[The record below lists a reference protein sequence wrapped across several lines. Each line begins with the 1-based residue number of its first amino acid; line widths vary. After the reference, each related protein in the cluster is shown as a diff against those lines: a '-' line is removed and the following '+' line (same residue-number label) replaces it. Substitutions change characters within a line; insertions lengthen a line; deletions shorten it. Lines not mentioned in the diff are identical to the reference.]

1 MKQIIKFCVISLLLI
16 IHEGTIFGQT
26 FKKVTN
32 SSELQTGDIIAIVN
46 EKNNQALSTTQNEKN
61 RKATPITIK
70 DGCFTS
76 TTSVQEITLESY
88 NKNWYLKVGTD
99 DYLYAN
105 GVKDGKGEKGAILK
119 TGKNKNT
126 YSRVSITFS
135 GGNASIQFLGGNSY
149 NQIGYNNR
157 YELFSAYQTSSGQS
171 TVQIYK
177 KQTGE
182 LMASSLSFGSTID
195 NHTFFKN
202 AGDKFTLLATL
213 TPTIKGA
220 TIQYTSSNLSVASVN
235 EKTGEVTALREGDS
249 EIKASFAGNNT
260 YHPSSASY
268 TIHVNK
274 EGFFDFT
281 QTTNDYGSECTPSN
295 IYYITNKTIWTA
307 GKVTL
312 TTDKAKGDGFR
323 WWKNTDGIYDFRA
336 YSYSVFTI
344 SVAEGYYI
352 TSIVLEGTI
361 PSSSLQAN
369 DENIENGKWSGMS
382 QSVEFSPSNT
392 LYIKSITVNYT
403 QQQESLT
410 TAASGFATYA
420 ADYPVDYSKLGL
432 TVYEVAVNQEQ
443 TGVVYRPFVGAV
455 PAGMAVLV
463 QGVPNKEYSLTPA
476 TVADHSYKTDL
487 RASDGTV
494 KAADS
499 ENYAFATLRGV
510 SGFKLVTD
518 GVVIPAKK
526 GYLKLTSAGSAK
538 NFFAFDDVDT
548 GIGHIDANN
557 MGTTSVVYNLAGQRV
572 DKYYKGIVI
581 ENGKKIIRK

>member
-16 IHEGTIFGQT
+16 IYEGTIFGQT

-32 SSELQTGDIIAIVN
+32 ISELQDGDVIAIVN
-46 EKNNQALSTTQNEKN
+46 EANKQALSTTQNTDN
-61 RKATPITIK
+61 RGATSITIK

-76 TTSVQEITLESY
+76 KTSVQEITLVSFY
-88 NKNWYLKVGTD
+88 KNWYLKVGTD
-99 DYLYAN
+99 DYLYA
-105 GVKDGKGEKGAILK
+105 DGKSSATLN
-119 TGKNKNT
+119 TGKNKRDK
-126 YSRVSITFS
+126 YSRASISFS
-135 GGNASIQFLGGNSY
+135 GGNALINFLGENSY
-149 NQIGYNNR
+149 KQIAYNNQ
-157 YELFSAYQTSSGQS
+157 YELFSAYKTSSGQLP
-171 TVQIYK
+171 VQIYK

-202 AGDKFTLLATL
+202 AGDKFTLPATL

-249 EIKASFAGNNT
+249 EITASFAGNNT
-260 YHPSSASY
+260 YLPSSASY

-281 QTTNDYGSECTPSN
+281 QTANDYGSGCTPSN

-312 TTDKAKGDGFR
+312 TTDKAEGEGFR

-352 TSIVLEGTI
+352 TSITMKGAI
-361 PSSSLQAN
+361 PLSSLKAN

-382 QSVEFSPSNT
+382 QSVEFSPSNI

-410 TAASGFATYA
+410 TAASGFATYVA
-420 ADYPVDYSKLGL
+420 NYPVDYSKLGL
-432 TVYEVAVNQEQ
+432 TVYEVVVNQEQ

-499 ENYAFATLRGV
+499 EIYAFATLRGV

>member
-1 MKQIIKFCVISLLLI
+1 MKQIIKFCVTSLLLI
-16 IHEGTIFGQT
+16 IYEGTIFGQT

-32 SSELQTGDIIAIVN
+32 ISELQDGDVIAIVN
-46 EKNNQALSTTQNEKN
+46 EANKQALSTTQNTDN
-61 RKATPITIK
+61 RGATSITIK

-76 TTSVQEITLESY
+76 KTSVQEITLVSFY
-88 NKNWYLKVGTD
+88 KNWYLKVGTD
-99 DYLYAN
+99 DYLYA
-105 GVKDGKGEKGAILK
+105 DGKSSATLN
-119 TGKNKNT
+119 TGKNKRDK
-126 YSRVSITFS
+126 YSRASISFS
-135 GGNASIQFLGGNSY
+135 GGNALINFLGENSY
-149 NQIGYNNR
+149 KQIAYNNQ
-157 YELFSAYQTSSGQS
+157 YELFSAYKTSSGQLP
-171 TVQIYK
+171 VQIYK

-220 TIQYTSSNLSVASVN
+220 TIQYTSSSLSVASVN

-249 EIKASFAGNNT
+249 EITASFAGNNT
-260 YHPSSASY
+260 YLPSSASY
-268 TIHVNK
+268 TIRVNK

-281 QTTNDYGSECTPSN
+281 QTANDYGSGCTPSN

-312 TTDKAKGDGFR
+312 TTDKAEGEGFR
-323 WWKNTDGIYDFRA
+323 WLKNTDGIYDFRA

-352 TSIVLEGTI
+352 TSITMKGAI

-369 DENIENGKWSGMS
+369 NGYIENGKWSGMS
-382 QSVEFSPSNT
+382 QSVEFKPNNT

-455 PAGMAVLV
+455 PGGMAVLV

-499 ENYAFATLRGV
+499 EIYAFATLRGV

-538 NFFAFDDVDT
+538 NFFAFDNVDT

>member
-16 IHEGTIFGQT
+16 IYEGTIFGQT
-26 FKKVTN
+26 LKKVTN
-32 SSELQTGDIIAIVN
+32 ISELQDGDVIAIVN
-46 EKNNQALSTTQNEKN
+46 EANNQALSTKENQKKTN
-61 RKATPITIK
+61 REATPITIK

-76 TTSVQEITLESY
+76 TTFVQEITLESCKDS
-88 NKNWYLKVGTD
+88 NKWYLKVGTD
-99 DYLYAN
+99 DYLYA
-105 GVKDGKGEKGAILK
+105 DGTKSATLA
-119 TGKNKNT
+119 TDKNKDKFSKT
-126 YSRVSITFS
+126 TITFSEGNAFIKFS
-135 GGNASIQFLGGNSY
+135 GGNSFI
-149 NQIGYNNR
+149 QIGY
-157 YELFSAYQTSSGQS
+157 YKQGKLFSAYKTNSQS

-177 KQTGE
+177 KQSGG

-235 EKTGEVTALREGDS
+235 EKTGEVTVLREGES
-249 EIKASFAGNNT
+249 EITASFAGNNT

-281 QTTNDYGSECTPSN
+281 QTANDYGSECTPSN

-312 TTDKAKGDGFR
+312 TTDKSEGAGFR

-352 TSIVLEGTI
+352 TSITMKGAI
-361 PSSSLQAN
+361 PSSSLRAN

-382 QSVEFSPSNT
+382 QSVEFKPSNT
-392 LYIKSITVNYT
+392 LEIKSITVNYT

-432 TVYEVAVNQEQ
+432 TVYEVAMNQEQ
-443 TGVVYRPFVGAV
+443 TGVIYKPFTGAV

-499 ENYAFATLRGV
+499 EIYAFATLRGI

>member
-32 SSELQTGDIIAIVN
+32 RSELQTGDIIAIVN

-61 RKATPITIK
+61 REATPITIK

-76 TTSVQEITLESY
+76 TTSVQEITLESCKDS
-88 NKNWYLKVGTD
+88 NKWYLKVGTD
-99 DYLYAN
+99 NYFYA
-105 GVKDGKGEKGAILK
+105 DGTNGAILAID
-119 TGKNKNT
+119 KNKDKFSKT
-126 YSRVSITFS
+126 TITFS

-157 YELFSAYQTSSGQS
+157 YELFSAYKTSSGQS
-171 TVQIYK
+171 PVQIYK
-177 KQTGE
+177 KQSGE
-182 LMASSLSFGSTID
+182 LMASSLSFGPTND

-202 AGDKFTLLATL
+202 TGDKFAFLATL

-220 TIQYTSSNLSVASVN
+220 TIQYTSSNPSVASVN
-235 EKTGEVTALREGDS
+235 EKTGEVTVLREGES
-249 EIKASFAGNNT
+249 EITASFAGNNT
-260 YHPSSASY
+260 YHPSSVSY

-281 QTTNDYGSECTPSN
+281 QTANDYGSECTPSN

-312 TTDKAKGDGFR
+312 TTDKAKGEGFR
-323 WWKNTDGIYDFRA
+323 WWKNTDDTYDFRA
-336 YSYSVFTI
+336 YSNSVFTI

-352 TSIVLEGTI
+352 TSIVLKGTI
-361 PSSSLQAN
+361 PSSLQAN
-369 DENIENGKWSGMS
+369 DEDIENGNWRGIS
-382 QSVEFSPSNT
+382 QSVVFKPSNT

-463 QGVPNKEYSLTPA
+463 QGVPNKKYSLTPA
-476 TVADHSYKTDL
+476 TVADHSYKTNL

-499 ENYAFATLRGV
+499 EIYAFATLRGV

>member
-32 SSELQTGDIIAIVN
+32 ISELQNGDVIAIVN
-46 EKNNQALSTTQNEKN
+46 EKNNQALSTTQNTNN
-61 RKATPITIK
+61 RQATPIIIK

-76 TTSVQEITLESY
+76 TTSVQEITLESCKDS
-88 NKNWYLKVGTD
+88 NKWYLKVGTD
-99 DYLYAN
+99 NYLYA
-105 GVKDGKGEKGAILK
+105 KGTDKAILA
-119 TGKNKNT
+119 TDKNKGNFSKT
-126 YSRVSITFS
+126 TITFS
-135 GGNASIQFLGGNSY
+135 EGNALIIFLGGNSY
-149 NQIGYNNR
+149 KQIAYNNR
-157 YELFSAYQTSSGQS
+157 SELFSAYKTNSQS

-177 KQTGE
+177 KQSGG
-182 LMASSLSFGSTID
+182 LMASSVSFGSAID

-202 AGDKFTLLATL
+202 AGDKFTFPATL

-235 EKTGEVTALREGDS
+235 EKTGEVTALYEGDS
-249 EIKASFAGNNT
+249 EITASFAGNNT

-281 QTTNDYGSECTPSN
+281 QTVNDYGSGCTPSN

-312 TTDKAKGDGFR
+312 TTDKATRAGFR
-323 WWKNTDGIYDFRA
+323 WYKNTDDTYVFRA
-336 YSYSVFTI
+336 YDNSVFTI

-352 TSIVLEGTI
+352 TSIVLETTI
-361 PSSSLQAN
+361 PSSSLRAN

-382 QSVEFSPSNT
+382 QSVEFKPSNT

-420 ADYPVDYSKLGL
+420 ANYPVDYSKLGL

-443 TGVVYRPFVGAV
+443 TGVVYGPFVGAV

-499 ENYAFATLRGV
+499 EIYAFATLRGV

>member
-1 MKQIIKFCVISLLLI
+1 MKQIIKFCVTSLLLI
-16 IHEGTIFGQT
+16 IYEGTIFGQT

-32 SSELQTGDIIAIVN
+32 ISELQNGDVIAIVN
-46 EKNNQALSTTQNEKN
+46 EANKQALSTTQNTDN
-61 RKATPITIK
+61 RGATSITIK

-76 TTSVQEITLESY
+76 KTSVQEITLVSFY
-88 NKNWYLKVGTD
+88 KNWYLKVGTD
-99 DYLYAN
+99 DYLYA
-105 GVKDGKGEKGAILK
+105 DGKSSATLN
-119 TGKNKNT
+119 TGKNKRDK
-126 YSRVSITFS
+126 YSRASISFS
-135 GGNASIQFLGGNSY
+135 GGNALINFLGENSY
-149 NQIGYNNR
+149 KQIAYNNQH
-157 YELFSAYQTSSGQS
+157 ELFSAYKTSSGQLP
-171 TVQIYK
+171 VQIYK

-235 EKTGEVTALREGDS
+235 EKTGEVTVLREGES
-249 EIKASFAGNNT
+249 EITASFAGNNT

-281 QTTNDYGSECTPSN
+281 QTANDYGSECTPSN

-312 TTDKAKGDGFR
+312 TTDKAEGEGFR
-323 WWKNTDGIYDFRA
+323 WWKNPEGTYDFRA
-336 YSYSVFTI
+336 YSNSVFTI

-369 DENIENGKWSGMS
+369 DENIENGKWSGVS

-499 ENYAFATLRGV
+499 EIYAFATLRGV
-510 SGFKLVTD
+510 SGFKLVTN

>member
-88 NKNWYLKVGTD
+88 NKNWYLKVGTA

-105 GVKDGKGEKGAILK
+105 GSSPTLK
-119 TGKNKNT
+119 SLKNKRDK
-126 YSRVSITFS
+126 YSRASITFS

-149 NQIGYNNR
+149 NQIGYNNQR
-157 YELFSAYQTSSGQS
+157 ELFSAYQTSSQS

-182 LMASSLSFGSTID
+182 LMASSVSFGSAID

-235 EKTGEVTALREGDS
+235 EKTGEVTALHEGDS
-249 EIKASFAGNNT
+249 KITASFAGNNT

-281 QTTNDYGSECTPSN
+281 QTVNDYGSGCTPSN
-295 IYYITNKTIWTA
+295 IYYITNKTIWKA

-312 TTDKAKGDGFR
+312 TTDKAEGEGFR
-323 WWKNTDGIYDFRA
+323 WWKNPEGTSDFRA

-352 TSIVLEGTI
+352 TSITMKGAI

-369 DENIENGKWSGMS
+369 VGYIENGKWSGMS
-382 QSVEFSPSNT
+382 QSVEFKPNNT
-392 LYIKSITVNYT
+392 LEIKSITVNYT

-420 ADYPVDYSKLGL
+420 ADYPVDYCKLGL

-463 QGVPNKEYSLTPA
+463 QGVPNKKYSLTPA

-499 ENYAFATLRGV
+499 EIYAFATLRGV

>member
-99 DYLYAN
+99 DYLYA
-105 GVKDGKGEKGAILK
+105 DGKSATLK
-119 TGKNKNT
+119 TGER
-126 YSRVSITFS
+126 YSNRRVTITFS
-135 GGNASIQFLGGNSY
+135 NSNAFIRFPGKDTY
-149 NQIGYNNR
+149 NQIGYNNQR
-157 YELFSAYQTSSGQS
+157 ELFSAYQTSSQS

-220 TIQYTSSNLSVASVN
+220 TIQYTSSNPSVASVN
-235 EKTGEVTALREGDS
+235 EKTGEVTALREGES
-249 EIKASFAGNNT
+249 EITASFAGNNT

-281 QTTNDYGSECTPSN
+281 QTANDYGSGCTPSN

-312 TTDKAKGDGFR
+312 TTDKAEGEGFR
-323 WWKNTDGIYDFRA
+323 WLKNTDGIYDFRA

-352 TSIVLEGTI
+352 TSITMKGAI

-369 DENIENGKWSGMS
+369 NGYIENGKWSGMS
-382 QSVEFSPSNT
+382 QSVEFKPNNT

-432 TVYEVAVNQEQ
+432 TVYEVVVNQEQ

-463 QGVPNKEYSLTPA
+463 QGVPNKEYSLTPV
-476 TVADHSYKTDL
+476 TVADRSYKTDL

-499 ENYAFATLRGV
+499 EIYAFATLRGV

>member
-16 IHEGTIFGQT
+16 IYEGTIFGQT

-32 SSELQTGDIIAIVN
+32 ISELQDGDVIAIVN
-46 EKNNQALSTTQNEKN
+46 EANNQALSTTQNEKN

-76 TTSVQEITLESY
+76 TTSVQEITLESCKDS
-88 NKNWYLKVGTD
+88 NKWYLKVGTD
-99 DYLYAN
+99 NYLYA
-105 GVKDGKGEKGAILK
+105 KGTDKAILA
-119 TGKNKNT
+119 TDKNKGNFSKT
-126 YSRVSITFS
+126 TITFS
-135 GGNASIQFLGGNSY
+135 GDNALIIFSGGNSY

-157 YELFSAYQTSSGQS
+157 YELFSAYKTSSGQLP
-171 TVQIYK
+171 VQIYK

-182 LMASSLSFGSTID
+182 LMASSVSFGSAID

-220 TIQYTSSNLSVASVN
+220 TIQYTSSSLSVASVN

-281 QTTNDYGSECTPSN
+281 QTANDYGSGCTPSN

-312 TTDKAKGDGFR
+312 TTDKAEGEGFR

-352 TSIVLEGTI
+352 TSITMKGAI
-361 PSSSLQAN
+361 PSSSLRAN

-382 QSVEFSPSNT
+382 QSVEFKPSNT
-392 LYIKSITVNYT
+392 LDIKSITVNYT

-410 TAASGFATYA
+410 TAASGFATYVA
-420 ADYPVDYSKLGL
+420 NYPVDYSKLGL
-432 TVYEVAVNQEQ
+432 TVYEVVVNQEQ

-499 ENYAFATLRGV
+499 EIYAFATLRGI

>member
-88 NKNWYLKVGTD
+88 NKNWYLKVGTA

-119 TGKNKNT
+119 TGKNKKDT

-135 GGNASIQFLGGNSY
+135 GGNVFIQFLGDNSY
-149 NQIGYNNR
+149 NQIAYNNQH
-157 YELFSAYQTSSGQS
+157 ELFSAYQTSSQS

-177 KQTGE
+177 KQTGG
-182 LMASSLSFGSTID
+182 LMASSVSFGSAID

-249 EIKASFAGNNT
+249 EITASFAGNNT
-260 YHPSSASY
+260 YLPSSASY

-281 QTTNDYGSECTPSN
+281 QTVNDYGAKCTPGSMS
-295 IYYITNKTIWTA
+295 YTNNSTWTA

-312 TTDKAKGDGFR
+312 TTDKAEGEGFR
-323 WWKNTDGIYDFRA
+323 WWRNSDDTYDFRA

-352 TSIVLEGTI
+352 TSITMKGAI

-369 DENIENGKWSGMS
+369 NGYIENGKWSGMS
-382 QSVEFSPSNT
+382 QSVEFTPNNT
-392 LYIKSITVNYT
+392 LEIKSITVNYT

-455 PAGMAVLV
+455 PGGMAVLV

-499 ENYAFATLRGV
+499 EIYAFATLRGV

>member
-32 SSELQTGDIIAIVN
+32 ISELQNGDIIAIVN
-46 EKNNQALSTTQNEKN
+46 EKNNQALSTTQNTSN

-88 NKNWYLKVGTD
+88 NKNWYLKVGTA
-99 DYLYAN
+99 DYLYA
-105 GVKDGKGEKGAILK
+105 DGSSPTLK
-119 TGKNKNT
+119 SLKNKKDV
-126 YSRVSITFS
+126 YSRATITFS
-135 GGNASIQFLGGNSY
+135 GGNAFIKFSGKNSY
-149 NQIGYNNR
+149 NQIAYNNQH
-157 YELFSAYQTSSGQS
+157 ELFSAYETKSQS
-171 TVQIYK
+171 PVQIYK
-177 KQTGE
+177 KQTGG
-182 LMASSLSFGSTID
+182 LMASSVSFGSAID

-235 EKTGEVTALREGDS
+235 EKTGEVTVLREGES
-249 EIKASFAGNNT
+249 EITASFAGNNT

-268 TIHVNK
+268 TIRVNK

-281 QTTNDYGSECTPSN
+281 QTVNDYGSECTPGSTSYTYN
-295 IYYITNKTIWTA
+295 STWKA

-312 TTDKAKGDGFR
+312 TTDKAKGEGFR

-352 TSIVLEGTI
+352 TSITMKGAI
-361 PSSSLQAN
+361 PLSSLKAN
-369 DENIENGKWSGMS
+369 VGYIENGKWSGMS
-382 QSVEFSPSNT
+382 QSVEFTPNNT
-392 LYIKSITVNYT
+392 LEIKSITVNYT

-499 ENYAFATLRGV
+499 EIYAFATLRGV

-581 ENGKKIIRK
+581 ENGKKVIRK

>member
-1 MKQIIKFCVISLLLI
+1 MKQIIKFCVTSLLLI
-16 IHEGTIFGQT
+16 IYEGTIFGQT

-32 SSELQTGDIIAIVN
+32 ISELQDGDVIAIVN
-46 EKNNQALSTTQNEKN
+46 EANKQALSTTQNTDN
-61 RKATPITIK
+61 RGATSITIK

-76 TTSVQEITLESY
+76 KTSVQEITLVSFY
-88 NKNWYLKVGTD
+88 KNWYLKVGTD
-99 DYLYAN
+99 DYLYA
-105 GVKDGKGEKGAILK
+105 DGTKSATLA
-119 TGKNKNT
+119 TDKNKDKFSKT
-126 YSRVSITFS
+126 TITFS
-135 GGNASIQFLGGNSY
+135 GDNALIIFSGGNSY

-157 YELFSAYQTSSGQS
+157 YELFSAYKTSSGQLP
-171 TVQIYK
+171 VQIYK

-182 LMASSLSFGSTID
+182 LMASSLSFGSAID

-281 QTTNDYGSECTPSN
+281 QTANDYGSGCTPSN

-312 TTDKAKGDGFR
+312 TTDKAEGEGFR
-323 WWKNTDGIYDFRA
+323 WWKNTDDTYDFRA
-336 YSYSVFTI
+336 YSNSVFTI

-352 TSIVLEGTI
+352 TSIVLKGTI
-361 PSSSLQAN
+361 PSSLQAN
-369 DENIENGKWSGMS
+369 DEDIENGNWRGIS
-382 QSVEFSPSNT
+382 QSVVFKPSNT

-463 QGVPNKEYSLTPA
+463 QGVPNKKYSLTPA
-476 TVADHSYKTDL
+476 TVADHSYKTNL

-499 ENYAFATLRGV
+499 EIYAFATLRGV

>member
-1 MKQIIKFCVISLLLI
+1 MKQIIKFCVTSLLLI
-16 IHEGTIFGQT
+16 IYEGTIFGQT

-32 SSELQTGDIIAIVN
+32 ISELQDGDVIAIVN
-46 EKNNQALSTTQNEKN
+46 EANKQALSTTQNTDN
-61 RKATPITIK
+61 RGATSITIK

-76 TTSVQEITLESY
+76 KTSVQEITLVSFY
-88 NKNWYLKVGTD
+88 KNWYLKVGTD
-99 DYLYAN
+99 DYLYA
-105 GVKDGKGEKGAILK
+105 DGTDNAILQK
-119 TGKNKNT
+119 AKNKRDK
-126 YSRVSITFS
+126 YSRASISFS
-135 GGNASIQFLGGNSY
+135 GGNALINFLGKNSY
-149 NQIGYNNR
+149 NQIGYNNNDK
-157 YELFSAYQTSSGQS
+157 LFSAYKTSSGQLP
-171 TVQIYK
+171 VQIYK

-182 LMASSLSFGSTID
+182 LMASSVSFGSAID

-235 EKTGEVTALREGDS
+235 EKTGEVTVLREGES
-249 EIKASFAGNNT
+249 EITASFAGNNT

-281 QTTNDYGSECTPSN
+281 QTVNDYGSKCTPGSMS
-295 IYYITNKTIWTA
+295 YTNNSTWKA

-312 TTDKAKGDGFR
+312 TTDKSEGAGFR
-323 WWKNTDGIYDFRA
+323 WWRNPDDTYDFRA

-352 TSIVLEGTI
+352 TSITMKGTI
-361 PSSSLQAN
+361 PSSSLRAN

-382 QSVEFSPSNT
+382 QSVEFSPSNI

-420 ADYPVDYSKLGL
+420 ADYPVDYCKLGL

-494 KAADS
+494 KAAES
-499 ENYAFATLRGV
+499 EIYAFATLRGV

-538 NFFAFDDVDT
+538 SFFAFDDVDT

-557 MGTTSVVYNLAGQRV
+557 MGTTSAVYNLAGQRV

>member
-16 IHEGTIFGQT
+16 IYEGTIFGQT

-32 SSELQTGDIIAIVN
+32 ISELQDGDVIAIVN
-46 EKNNQALSTTQNEKN
+46 EANKQALSTTQNTDN
-61 RKATPITIK
+61 RGATSITIK

-76 TTSVQEITLESY
+76 KTSVQEITLVSFY
-88 NKNWYLKVGTD
+88 KNWYLKVGTD
-99 DYLYAN
+99 DYLYA
-105 GVKDGKGEKGAILK
+105 DGKSSATLN
-119 TGKNKNT
+119 TGKNKRDK
-126 YSRVSITFS
+126 YSRASISFS
-135 GGNASIQFLGGNSY
+135 GGNALINFLGENSY
-149 NQIGYNNR
+149 KQIAYNNQ
-157 YELFSAYQTSSGQS
+157 YKLFSAYKTSSGQLP
-171 TVQIYK
+171 VQIYK

-202 AGDKFTLLATL
+202 AGDKFTLPATL

-249 EIKASFAGNNT
+249 EITASFAGNNT
-260 YHPSSASY
+260 YLPSSASY

-281 QTTNDYGSECTPSN
+281 QAVNDYGSGCTPSN

-312 TTDKAKGDGFR
+312 TTDKAEGEGFR
-323 WWKNTDGIYDFRA
+323 WLKNTDGIYDFRA

-352 TSIVLEGTI
+352 TSITMKGAI

-369 DENIENGKWSGMS
+369 NGYIENGKWSGMS
-382 QSVEFSPSNT
+382 QSVEFKPSNT

-403 QQQESLT
+403 QQHESLT

-420 ADYPVDYSKLGL
+420 ANYPVDYSKLGL

-455 PAGMAVLV
+455 PGGMAVLV

-499 ENYAFATLRGV
+499 EIYAFATLRGV

-538 NFFAFDDVDT
+538 SFFAFDDVDT

>member
-1 MKQIIKFCVISLLLI
+1 MKQFIKFCVISLLLI
-16 IHEGTIFGQT
+16 IHEGIIFGQT

-32 SSELQTGDIIAIVN
+32 ISELQDGDVIAIVN
-46 EKNNQALSTTQNEKN
+46 EANNQALSTTQNTNN
-61 RKATPITIK
+61 RQATPIIIK

-76 TTSVQEITLESY
+76 TTSVQEITLESCKDS
-88 NKNWYLKVGTD
+88 NKWYLKVGTD
-99 DYLYAN
+99 NYLYA
-105 GVKDGKGEKGAILK
+105 KGTDKAILA
-119 TGKNKNT
+119 TDKNKGNFSKT
-126 YSRVSITFS
+126 TITFS
-135 GGNASIQFLGGNSY
+135 EGNALIIFLGGNSY
-149 NQIGYNNR
+149 KQIAYNNR
-157 YELFSAYQTSSGQS
+157 SELFSAYKTNSQS
-171 TVQIYK
+171 KVQIYK
-177 KQTGE
+177 KQFGG
-182 LMASSLSFGSTID
+182 LMASSVSFGSAID

-281 QTTNDYGSECTPSN
+281 QTVNDYGSECSPSN

-312 TTDKAKGDGFR
+312 TTDKAEGEGFR
-323 WWKNTDGIYDFRA
+323 WWRNPDDTYDFRA

-352 TSIVLEGTI
+352 TSITMKGAI
-361 PSSSLQAN
+361 PLSSLKAN
-369 DENIENGKWSGMS
+369 VGYIENGKWSGMS
-382 QSVEFSPSNT
+382 QSVEFKPNNT
-392 LYIKSITVNYT
+392 LDIKSITVNYT

-410 TAASGFATYA
+410 TAASGFATYV
-420 ADYPVDYSKLGL
+420 ADYPIDYSKLGL
-432 TVYEVAVNQEQ
+432 TVYEVVVNQEQ
-443 TGVVYRPFVGAV
+443 TRVVYRPFVGAV

-499 ENYAFATLRGV
+499 EIYAFATLRGV

-518 GVVIPAKK
+518 GVVIPVKK

>member
-32 SSELQTGDIIAIVN
+32 ISELQNGDVIAIVN

-135 GGNASIQFLGGNSY
+135 GGNVFIQFLGDNSY
-149 NQIGYNNR
+149 NQIAYNNQH
-157 YELFSAYQTSSGQS
+157 ELFSAYQTSSQS

-177 KQTGE
+177 KQSGG

-202 AGDKFTLLATL
+202 AGDKFTFPATL

-235 EKTGEVTALREGDS
+235 EKTGEVTVLREGES

-281 QTTNDYGSECTPSN
+281 QTANDYGSGCTPSN

-312 TTDKAKGDGFR
+312 TTDKAKGEGFR
-323 WWKNTDGIYDFRA
+323 WWKNPEGTYDFRA
-336 YSYSVFTI
+336 YSNSVFTI

-352 TSIVLEGTI
+352 TSIVLETTI
-361 PSSSLQAN
+361 PLSSLKAN

-382 QSVEFSPSNT
+382 QSVVFKPSNT

-420 ADYPVDYSKLGL
+420 ANYPVDYSKLGL

-443 TGVVYRPFVGAV
+443 TGVVYRTFVGAV

-499 ENYAFATLRGV
+499 EIYAFATLRGV

>member
-16 IHEGTIFGQT
+16 IYEGTIFGQT

-32 SSELQTGDIIAIVN
+32 ISELQDGDVIAIVN
-46 EKNNQALSTTQNEKN
+46 EANNQALSTTQNEKN

-76 TTSVQEITLESY
+76 TTSVQEITLESCKDS
-88 NKNWYLKVGTD
+88 NKWYLKVGTD
-99 DYLYAN
+99 NYLYA
-105 GVKDGKGEKGAILK
+105 KGTDKAILA
-119 TGKNKNT
+119 TDKNKGNFSKT
-126 YSRVSITFS
+126 TITFS
-135 GGNASIQFLGGNSY
+135 GDNALIIFSGGNSY

-157 YELFSAYQTSSGQS
+157 YELFSAYKTSSGQLP
-171 TVQIYK
+171 VQIYK

-182 LMASSLSFGSTID
+182 LMASSLSFGSAID

-235 EKTGEVTALREGDS
+235 EKTGEVTVLREGES
-249 EIKASFAGNNT
+249 EITASFAGNNT

-281 QTTNDYGSECTPSN
+281 QTANDYGSGCTPSN

-312 TTDKAKGDGFR
+312 TTDKAEGEGFR
-323 WWKNTDGIYDFRA
+323 WLKNTDGIYDFRA

-352 TSIVLEGTI
+352 TSITMKGAI
-361 PSSSLQAN
+361 PSSSLRAN

-382 QSVEFSPSNT
+382 QSVEFKPNNT

-432 TVYEVAVNQEQ
+432 TVYEVVVNQEQ

-499 ENYAFATLRGV
+499 EIYAFATLRGI

>member
-32 SSELQTGDIIAIVN
+32 ISELQNGDVIAIVN

-135 GGNASIQFLGGNSY
+135 GGNVFIQFLGDNSY
-149 NQIGYNNR
+149 NQIAYNNQH
-157 YELFSAYQTSSGQS
+157 ELFSAYQTSSQS

-177 KQTGE
+177 KQSGG

-202 AGDKFTLLATL
+202 AGDKFTFPATL

-235 EKTGEVTALREGDS
+235 EKTGEVTVLREGES

-281 QTTNDYGSECTPSN
+281 QTANDYGSGCTPSN
-295 IYYITNKTIWTA
+295 IYYITNKTIWKA

-312 TTDKAKGDGFR
+312 ATDKATSAGFR
-323 WWKNTDGIYDFRA
+323 WLKNTDGIYVFRA
-336 YSYSVFTI
+336 YDNSVFTI

-352 TSIVLEGTI
+352 TSITMKGAI
-361 PSSSLQAN
+361 PSSSLRAN

-382 QSVEFSPSNT
+382 QSVEFKPSNT
-392 LYIKSITVNYT
+392 LEIKSITVNYT
-403 QQQESLT
+403 QQQESLS

-432 TVYEVAVNQEQ
+432 TMYEVAMNQEQ

-499 ENYAFATLRGV
+499 EIYAFATLRGV

>member
-16 IHEGTIFGQT
+16 IYEGTIFGQT

-32 SSELQTGDIIAIVN
+32 ISELQNGDIIAIVN
-46 EKNNQALSTTQNEKN
+46 EKNNQALSTTQNTSN

-76 TTSVQEITLESY
+76 TTSVQEITLESF
-88 NKNWYLKVGTD
+88 NKNWYQKVGTA
-99 DYLYAN
+99 DYLYA
-105 GVKDGKGEKGAILK
+105 DGSSPTLK
-119 TGKNKNT
+119 TLKNKRDK
-126 YSRVSITFS
+126 YSRASITFS
-135 GGNASIQFLGGNSY
+135 GGNAIVKFSGDNSY
-149 NQIGYNNR
+149 NQIGYNNNDK
-157 YELFSAYQTSSGQS
+157 LFSAYKTSSGQLP
-171 TVQIYK
+171 VQIYK

-220 TIQYTSSNLSVASVN
+220 TIQYASSNPSVASVN

-281 QTTNDYGSECTPSN
+281 QTVNDYGSECSPSN

-312 TTDKAKGDGFR
+312 TTDKSEGAGFR
-323 WWKNTDGIYDFRA
+323 WWRNPDDTYDFRA
-336 YSYSVFTI
+336 YSNSVFTI

-361 PSSSLQAN
+361 PSSSLRAN

-382 QSVEFSPSNT
+382 QSVVFKPSNT

-499 ENYAFATLRGV
+499 EIYAFATLRGV

-538 NFFAFDDVDT
+538 SFFAFDDVDT

-557 MGTTSVVYNLAGQRV
+557 MGTISVVYNLAGQRV

>member
-16 IHEGTIFGQT
+16 IYEGTIFGQT

-32 SSELQTGDIIAIVN
+32 ISELQDGDVIAIVN
-46 EKNNQALSTTQNEKN
+46 EANKQALSTTQNTDN
-61 RKATPITIK
+61 RGATSITIK

-76 TTSVQEITLESY
+76 KTSVQEITLVSFY
-88 NKNWYLKVGTD
+88 KNWYLKVGTD
-99 DYLYAN
+99 DYLYA
-105 GVKDGKGEKGAILK
+105 DGKSSATLN
-119 TGKNKNT
+119 TGKNKRDK
-126 YSRVSITFS
+126 YSRASISFS
-135 GGNASIQFLGGNSY
+135 GGNALINFLGENSY
-149 NQIGYNNR
+149 KQIAYNNQ
-157 YELFSAYQTSSGQS
+157 YKLFSAYKTSSGQLP
-171 TVQIYK
+171 VQIYK

-182 LMASSLSFGSTID
+182 LMASSLSFGSTND

-202 AGDKFTLLATL
+202 AGDKFTLPATL

-249 EIKASFAGNNT
+249 EITASFAGNNT
-260 YHPSSASY
+260 YLPSSASY

-281 QTTNDYGSECTPSN
+281 QTANDYGSGCTPSN

-312 TTDKAKGDGFR
+312 TTDKAEGEGFR
-323 WWKNTDGIYDFRA
+323 WLKNTDGIYDFRA

-352 TSIVLEGTI
+352 TSITMKGAI

-369 DENIENGKWSGMS
+369 NGYIENGKWSGMS
-382 QSVEFSPSNT
+382 QSVEFKPSNT

-420 ADYPVDYSKLGL
+420 ANYPVDYSKLGL

-455 PAGMAVLV
+455 PGGMAVLV

-499 ENYAFATLRGV
+499 EIYAFATLRGV

-538 NFFAFDDVDT
+538 SFFAFDDVDT

-557 MGTTSVVYNLAGQRV
+557 MGTTLVVYNLAGQRV

>member
-32 SSELQTGDIIAIVN
+32 ISELQNGDVIAIVN

-135 GGNASIQFLGGNSY
+135 GGNVFIQFLGDNSY
-149 NQIGYNNR
+149 NQIAYNNQH
-157 YELFSAYQTSSGQS
+157 ELFSAYQTSSQS

-177 KQTGE
+177 KQSGG
-182 LMASSLSFGSTID
+182 LMASSLSFGSTND

-220 TIQYTSSNLSVASVN
+220 TIQYTSSSLSVASVN

-281 QTTNDYGSECTPSN
+281 QTVNDYGSGCTPSN

-312 TTDKAKGDGFR
+312 TTDKATRAGFR
-323 WWKNTDGIYDFRA
+323 WYKNTDDTYVFRA
-336 YSYSVFTI
+336 YDNSVFTI

-352 TSIVLEGTI
+352 TSIVLETTI
-361 PSSSLQAN
+361 PSSSLKAN

-382 QSVEFSPSNT
+382 QSVVFKPSNT

-432 TVYEVAVNQEQ
+432 TVYEVVVNQEQ

-499 ENYAFATLRGV
+499 EIYAFATLRGV

-557 MGTTSVVYNLAGQRV
+557 MGTTLVVYNLAGQRV

>member
-16 IHEGTIFGQT
+16 IYEGTIFGQT

-32 SSELQTGDIIAIVN
+32 ISELQNGDVIAIVN
-46 EKNNQALSTTQNEKN
+46 EANNQALSTKENQKKTN
-61 RKATPITIK
+61 REATPITIK

-76 TTSVQEITLESY
+76 TTFVQEITLESCKDS
-88 NKNWYLKVGTD
+88 NKWYLKVGTD
-99 DYLYAN
+99 DYLYA
-105 GVKDGKGEKGAILK
+105 DGTKSATLAID
-119 TGKNKNT
+119 KNKDKFSKT
-126 YSRVSITFS
+126 TITFS
-135 GGNASIQFLGGNSY
+135 GGNAFIKFSGENSY
-149 NQIGYNNR
+149 IQIGY
-157 YELFSAYQTSSGQS
+157 YKQGKLFSAYKTNSQS

-177 KQTGE
+177 KQSGG
-182 LMASSLSFGSTID
+182 LMASSVSFGSAID

-235 EKTGEVTALREGDS
+235 EKTGEVTVLREGES
-249 EIKASFAGNNT
+249 EITASFAGNNT

-281 QTTNDYGSECTPSN
+281 QTANDYGSGCTPSN

-312 TTDKAKGDGFR
+312 TTDKAEGEGFR
-323 WWKNTDGIYDFRA
+323 WLKNTDGIYDFRA

-352 TSIVLEGTI
+352 TSITMKGAI
-361 PSSSLQAN
+361 PSSSLRAN

-382 QSVEFSPSNT
+382 QSVEFKPSNT

-420 ADYPVDYSKLGL
+420 ADYPVDYCKLGL

-499 ENYAFATLRGV
+499 EIYAFATLRGV

-518 GVVIPAKK
+518 GVVIPVKK

>member
-16 IHEGTIFGQT
+16 IYEGTIFGQT

-32 SSELQTGDIIAIVN
+32 ISELQDGDVIAIVN
-46 EKNNQALSTTQNEKN
+46 EANKQALSTTQNTDN
-61 RKATPITIK
+61 RGATSITIK

-76 TTSVQEITLESY
+76 KTSVQEITLVSFY
-88 NKNWYLKVGTD
+88 KNWYLKVGTD
-99 DYLYAN
+99 DYLYA
-105 GVKDGKGEKGAILK
+105 DGKSSATLN
-119 TGKNKNT
+119 TGKNKRDK
-126 YSRVSITFS
+126 YSRASISFS
-135 GGNASIQFLGGNSY
+135 GGNALINFLGENSY
-149 NQIGYNNR
+149 KQIAYNNQ
-157 YELFSAYQTSSGQS
+157 YELFSAYKTSSGQLP
-171 TVQIYK
+171 VQIYK

-202 AGDKFTLLATL
+202 AGDKFTLPATL

-249 EIKASFAGNNT
+249 EITASFAGNNT
-260 YHPSSASY
+260 YLPSSASY

-281 QTTNDYGSECTPSN
+281 QTANDYGSGCTPSN

-312 TTDKAKGDGFR
+312 TTDKAEGEGFR

-352 TSIVLEGTI
+352 TSITMKGAI
-361 PSSSLQAN
+361 PLSSLKAN

-382 QSVEFSPSNT
+382 QSVEFSPSNI

-410 TAASGFATYA
+410 TAASGFATYVA
-420 ADYPVDYSKLGL
+420 NYPVDYSKLGL

-443 TGVVYRPFVGAV
+443 TKVIYTPFTGAV

-499 ENYAFATLRGV
+499 EIYAFATLRGI

>member
-16 IHEGTIFGQT
+16 IHEGIIFGQT

-32 SSELQTGDIIAIVN
+32 ISELQDGDVIAIVN
-46 EKNNQALSTTQNEKN
+46 EANNQALSTTQNTNN
-61 RKATPITIK
+61 RGATSITIK
-70 DGCFTS
+70 DGCFTG
-76 TTSVQEITLESY
+76 TTSVQKITLESCKDS
-88 NKNWYLKVGTD
+88 NKWYLKVGTD
-99 DYLYAN
+99 DYLYA
-105 GVKDGKGEKGAILK
+105 DGSSATLK
-119 TGKNKNT
+119 TGER
-126 YSRVSITFS
+126 YSDRRVTITFS
-135 GGNASIQFLGGNSY
+135 NSNAFIRFPGKDSY
-149 NQIGYNNR
+149 IQIGY
-157 YELFSAYQTSSGQS
+157 YKQGKLFSAYKTNSQS

-177 KQTGE
+177 KQSGG
-182 LMASSLSFGSTID
+182 LMASSLSFGSAID

-281 QTTNDYGSECTPSN
+281 QTVNDYGSECSPSN

-312 TTDKAKGDGFR
+312 TTDKSEGAGFR
-323 WWKNTDGIYDFRA
+323 WWRNPDDTYDFRA

-352 TSIVLEGTI
+352 TSITMKGAI
-361 PSSSLQAN
+361 PLSSLKAN
-369 DENIENGKWSGMS
+369 VGYIENGKWSGMS
-382 QSVEFSPSNT
+382 QSVEFKPNNT
-392 LYIKSITVNYT
+392 LDIKSITVNYT

-455 PAGMAVLV
+455 PVGMAVLV

-499 ENYAFATLRGV
+499 EIYAFATLRGV

>member
-16 IHEGTIFGQT
+16 IYEGTIFGQT

-32 SSELQTGDIIAIVN
+32 ISELQNGDVIAIVN
-46 EKNNQALSTTQNEKN
+46 EANNQALSTKENQKKTN
-61 RKATPITIK
+61 REATPITIK

-76 TTSVQEITLESY
+76 TTSVQEITLERYKDS
-88 NKNWYLKVGTD
+88 NKWYLNVGAD
-99 DYLYAN
+99 DYLYA
-105 GVKDGKGEKGAILK
+105 DGTKSATLK
-119 TGKNKNT
+119 TGKKD
-126 YSRVSITFS
+126 SDRRVIITISNSNAFIKFS
-135 GGNASIQFLGGNSY
+135 GENSY
-149 NQIGYNNR
+149 IQIGY
-157 YELFSAYQTSSGQS
+157 YKQGKLFSAYEKNNHS

-177 KQTGE
+177 KQSGG
-182 LMASSLSFGSTID
+182 LMASSLSFGSTND

-235 EKTGEVTALREGDS
+235 EKTGEVTALREGES
-249 EIKASFAGNNT
+249 EITASFAGNNT

-281 QTTNDYGSECTPSN
+281 QTANDYGSGCTPSN
-295 IYYITNKTIWTA
+295 IYYITNKTIWKA

-312 TTDKAKGDGFR
+312 TTDKATRAGFR
-323 WWKNTDGIYDFRA
+323 WYKNTDDTYVFRA
-336 YSYSVFTI
+336 YDNSVFTI

-352 TSIVLEGTI
+352 TSIVLETTI
-361 PSSSLQAN
+361 PSSSLRAN

-382 QSVEFSPSNT
+382 QSVEFKPSNT

-410 TAASGFATYA
+410 TAASGFATYVA
-420 ADYPVDYSKLGL
+420 NYPVDYSKLGL
-432 TVYEVAVNQEQ
+432 TVYEVVVNQEQ

-499 ENYAFATLRGV
+499 EIYAFATLRGV

>member
-1 MKQIIKFCVISLLLI
+1 MKQIIKFCVISLLFI

-32 SSELQTGDIIAIVN
+32 ISELQNGDIIAIVN
-46 EKNNQALSTTQNEKN
+46 EKNNQALSTTQNTSN

-76 TTSVQEITLESY
+76 TTSVQEITLESF
-88 NKNWYLKVGTD
+88 NKNWYLKVGTA
-99 DYLYAN
+99 DYLYA
-105 GVKDGKGEKGAILK
+105 DGSSPTLK
-119 TGKNKNT
+119 SLKNKRDK
-126 YSRVSITFS
+126 YSRASITFS
-135 GGNASIQFLGGNSY
+135 GGNAIVKFSGDNSY
-149 NQIGYNNR
+149 NQIGYNNQR
-157 YELFSAYQTSSGQS
+157 ELFSAYQTSSQS
-171 TVQIYK
+171 PVQIYK
-177 KQTGE
+177 KQTGG
-182 LMASSLSFGSTID
+182 LMASSVSFGSAID

-235 EKTGEVTALREGDS
+235 EKTGEVTVLREGES
-249 EIKASFAGNNT
+249 EITASFAGNNT

-268 TIHVNK
+268 TIRVNK

-281 QTTNDYGSECTPSN
+281 QTVNDYGSECTPGSTSYTYN
-295 IYYITNKTIWTA
+295 STWKA

-312 TTDKAKGDGFR
+312 TTAKAKGEGFR

-352 TSIVLEGTI
+352 TSITMKGAI
-361 PSSSLQAN
+361 PLSSLKAN
-369 DENIENGKWSGMS
+369 VGYIENGKWSGMS
-382 QSVEFSPSNT
+382 QSVEFTPNNT
-392 LYIKSITVNYT
+392 LEIKSITVNYT

-499 ENYAFATLRGV
+499 EIYAFATLRGV

>member
-1 MKQIIKFCVISLLLI
+1 MKQIIKFCVTSLLLI
-16 IHEGTIFGQT
+16 IYEGTIFGQT

-32 SSELQTGDIIAIVN
+32 ISELQDGDVIAIVN
-46 EKNNQALSTTQNEKN
+46 EANKQALSTTQNTDN
-61 RKATPITIK
+61 RGATSITIK

-76 TTSVQEITLESY
+76 KTSVQEITLVSFY
-88 NKNWYLKVGTD
+88 KNWYLKVGTD
-99 DYLYAN
+99 DYLYA
-105 GVKDGKGEKGAILK
+105 DGTDNAILQK
-119 TGKNKNT
+119 AKNKRDK
-126 YSRVSITFS
+126 YSRASISFS
-135 GGNASIQFLGGNSY
+135 GGNALINFLGKNSY
-149 NQIGYNNR
+149 NQIAYNNQH
-157 YELFSAYQTSSGQS
+157 ELFSAYQTSSQS

-177 KQTGE
+177 KQSGG
-182 LMASSLSFGSTID
+182 LMASSVSFGSAID

-235 EKTGEVTALREGDS
+235 EKTGEVTVLREGES
-249 EIKASFAGNNT
+249 EITASFAGNNT

-281 QTTNDYGSECTPSN
+281 QTVNDYGSKCTPGSMS
-295 IYYITNKTIWTA
+295 YTNNSTWKA

-312 TTDKAKGDGFR
+312 TTDKSEGAGFR
-323 WWKNTDGIYDFRA
+323 WWRNPDDTYDFRA

-361 PSSSLQAN
+361 PSSSLRAN

-382 QSVEFSPSNT
+382 QSVEFSPSNI

-420 ADYPVDYSKLGL
+420 ADYPIDYSKLGL
-432 TVYEVAVNQEQ
+432 TVYEVVVNQEQ
-443 TGVVYRPFVGAV
+443 TRVVYRPFVGAV

-499 ENYAFATLRGV
+499 EIYAFATLRGV

-518 GVVIPAKK
+518 GVVIPVKK

>member
-1 MKQIIKFCVISLLLI
+1 MKQIIKFCVTSLLLI
-16 IHEGTIFGQT
+16 IYEGTIFGQT

-32 SSELQTGDIIAIVN
+32 ISELQNGDVIAIVN
-46 EKNNQALSTTQNEKN
+46 EANNQALSTTQNEKN

-76 TTSVQEITLESY
+76 KTSVQEITLESY

-99 DYLYAN
+99 DYLYA
-105 GVKDGKGEKGAILK
+105 DGKSSATLN
-119 TGKNKNT
+119 TGKNKRDK
-126 YSRVSITFS
+126 YSRASISFS
-135 GGNASIQFLGGNSY
+135 GGNALINFLGENSY
-149 NQIGYNNR
+149 KQIAYNNQ
-157 YELFSAYQTSSGQS
+157 YELFSAYKTSSGQLP
-171 TVQIYK
+171 VQIYK

-281 QTTNDYGSECTPSN
+281 QTVNDYGSECSPSN

-307 GKVTL
+307 GKVTF
-312 TTDKAKGDGFR
+312 TTDKATSAGFR
-323 WWKNTDGIYDFRA
+323 WCKNTDDTYVFRA
-336 YSYSVFTI
+336 YDNSVFTI

-352 TSIVLEGTI
+352 TSITMKGAI
-361 PSSSLQAN
+361 PLSSLKAN
-369 DENIENGKWSGMS
+369 VGYIENGKWSGMS
-382 QSVEFSPSNT
+382 QSVEFKPSNT
-392 LYIKSITVNYT
+392 LEIKSITVNYT

-420 ADYPVDYSKLGL
+420 ANYPVDYSKLGL
-432 TVYEVAVNQEQ
+432 TVYEVTVNQEQ
-443 TGVVYRPFVGAV
+443 TKVIYTPFTGAV

-463 QGVPNKEYSLTPA
+463 QGVPNKEYSLTPV

-499 ENYAFATLRGV
+499 EIYAFATLRGV

>member
-16 IHEGTIFGQT
+16 IHEVTIFGQT

-32 SSELQTGDIIAIVN
+32 ISELQNGDVIAIVN
-46 EKNNQALSTTQNEKN
+46 EANNQALSTTQNTDN
-61 RKATPITIK
+61 RGATSITIK

-76 TTSVQEITLESY
+76 KTSVQEITLVSFY
-88 NKNWYLKVGTD
+88 KNWYLKVGTD
-99 DYLYAN
+99 DYLYA
-105 GVKDGKGEKGAILK
+105 DGTDNAILQK
-119 TGKNKNT
+119 AKNKRDK
-126 YSRVSITFS
+126 YSRASISFS
-135 GGNASIQFLGGNSY
+135 GGNALINFLGKNSY
-149 NQIGYNNR
+149 NQIAYNNQ
-157 YELFSAYQTSSGQS
+157 YELFSAYKIDSQS
-171 TVQIYK
+171 PVQIYK
-177 KQTGE
+177 KQSGG
-182 LMASSLSFGSTID
+182 LMASSVSFGSAID

-202 AGDKFTLLATL
+202 AGDKFAFLATL

-220 TIQYTSSNLSVASVN
+220 TIQYTSSNPSVASVN
-235 EKTGEVTALREGDS
+235 EKTGEVTALYEGDS
-249 EIKASFAGNNT
+249 EITASFAGNDT
-260 YHPSSASY
+260 YLPSSASY
-268 TIHVNK
+268 TIRVNK

-281 QTTNDYGSECTPSN
+281 QTVNDYGSECTPGSTSYTYN
-295 IYYITNKTIWTA
+295 STWKA

-312 TTDKAKGDGFR
+312 TTDKAKGEGFR
-323 WWKNTDGIYDFRA
+323 WWKNTDDTYDFRA

-352 TSIVLEGTI
+352 TSIVLKGTI
-361 PSSSLQAN
+361 PSSLQAN
-369 DENIENGKWSGMS
+369 NGYIENGKWSGMS
-382 QSVEFSPSNT
+382 QSVEFTPNNT
-392 LYIKSITVNYT
+392 LEIKSITVNYT

-499 ENYAFATLRGV
+499 EIYAFATLRGV

>member
-32 SSELQTGDIIAIVN
+32 ISELQNGDVIAIVN

-135 GGNASIQFLGGNSY
+135 GGNVFIQFLGDNSY
-149 NQIGYNNR
+149 NQIAYNNQH
-157 YELFSAYQTSSGQS
+157 ELFSAYQTSSQS

-177 KQTGE
+177 KQSGG
-182 LMASSLSFGSTID
+182 LMASSLSFGSTND

-220 TIQYTSSNLSVASVN
+220 TIQYTSSSLSVASVN

-281 QTTNDYGSECTPSN
+281 QTANDYGSGCTPSN

-312 TTDKAKGDGFR
+312 TTDKAEGEGFR
-323 WWKNTDGIYDFRA
+323 WLKNTDGIYDFRA

-352 TSIVLEGTI
+352 TSITMKGAI
-361 PSSSLQAN
+361 PLSSLKAN
-369 DENIENGKWSGMS
+369 VGYIENGKWSGMS
-382 QSVEFSPSNT
+382 QSVEFKPSNT
-392 LYIKSITVNYT
+392 LEIKSITVNYT

-499 ENYAFATLRGV
+499 EIYAFATLRGV

-557 MGTTSVVYNLAGQRV
+557 MGTTSVIYNLAGQRV

>member
-16 IHEGTIFGQT
+16 IYEGTIFGQT

-46 EKNNQALSTTQNEKN
+46 EENNQALSTTQNTDN
-61 RKATPITIK
+61 RGATSITIK

-76 TTSVQEITLESY
+76 KTSVQEITLVSFY
-88 NKNWYLKVGTD
+88 KNWYLKVGTD
-99 DYLYAN
+99 DYLYA
-105 GVKDGKGEKGAILK
+105 DGKSSATLN
-119 TGKNKNT
+119 TGKNKRDK
-126 YSRVSITFS
+126 YSRASISFS
-135 GGNASIQFLGGNSY
+135 GGNAFIKFSGKNSY
-149 NQIGYNNR
+149 NQIAYNNQ
-157 YELFSAYQTSSGQS
+157 YELFSAYETNSQS
-171 TVQIYK
+171 KVQIYK
-177 KQTGE
+177 KQSGG

-202 AGDKFTLLATL
+202 AGDKFTLPATL

-249 EIKASFAGNNT
+249 EITASFAGNNT
-260 YHPSSASY
+260 YLPSSASY

-281 QTTNDYGSECTPSN
+281 QTVNDYGSKCTPGSMS
-295 IYYITNKTIWTA
+295 YTNNSTWKA

-312 TTDKAKGDGFR
+312 TTDKAEGEGFR
-323 WWKNTDGIYDFRA
+323 WLKNTDGIYDFRA

-352 TSIVLEGTI
+352 TSITMKGAI

-369 DENIENGKWSGMS
+369 NGYIENGKWSGMS
-382 QSVEFSPSNT
+382 QSVEFKPSNT

-403 QQQESLT
+403 QQHESLT

-455 PAGMAVLV
+455 PGGMAVLV

-499 ENYAFATLRGV
+499 EIYAFATLRGV

-557 MGTTSVVYNLAGQRV
+557 MGTTSVVYNLVGQRV

>member
-1 MKQIIKFCVISLLLI
+1 MKQIIKFCVTSLLLI
-16 IHEGTIFGQT
+16 IYEGTIFGQT

-32 SSELQTGDIIAIVN
+32 ISELQNGDVIAIVN
-46 EKNNQALSTTQNEKN
+46 EANNQALSTTQNEKN

-76 TTSVQEITLESY
+76 KTSVQEITLESY

-99 DYLYAN
+99 DYLYA
-105 GVKDGKGEKGAILK
+105 DGKSSATLN
-119 TGKNKNT
+119 TGKNKRDK
-126 YSRVSITFS
+126 YSRASISFS
-135 GGNASIQFLGGNSY
+135 GGNALINFLGENSY
-149 NQIGYNNR
+149 KQIAYNNQ
-157 YELFSAYQTSSGQS
+157 YELFSAYKTSSGQLP
-171 TVQIYK
+171 VQIYK

-281 QTTNDYGSECTPSN
+281 QTVNDYGSECSPSN

-312 TTDKAKGDGFR
+312 TTDKATSAGFR
-323 WWKNTDGIYDFRA
+323 WCKNTDDTYVFRA
-336 YSYSVFTI
+336 YDNSVFTI

-352 TSIVLEGTI
+352 TSIVLETTI
-361 PSSSLQAN
+361 PSSSLRAN

-382 QSVEFSPSNT
+382 QSVEFKPSNT
-392 LYIKSITVNYT
+392 LEIKSITVNYT
-403 QQQESLT
+403 QQQESFT
-410 TAASGFATYA
+410 TAASGFATYVA
-420 ADYPVDYSKLGL
+420 NYPVDYSKLGL

-455 PAGMAVLV
+455 PGGMAVLV
-463 QGVPNKEYSLTPA
+463 QGVPNKKYSLTPA

-499 ENYAFATLRGV
+499 EIYAFATLRGV

>member
-32 SSELQTGDIIAIVN
+32 ISELQDGDVIAIVN
-46 EKNNQALSTTQNEKN
+46 EANNQALSTTQNTNN
-61 RKATPITIK
+61 RGATSITIK
-70 DGCFTS
+70 DGCFNS

-99 DYLYAN
+99 DYLYA
-105 GVKDGKGEKGAILK
+105 DGKSATLK
-119 TGKNKNT
+119 TGER
-126 YSRVSITFS
+126 YSERRVIITFS
-135 GGNASIQFLGGNSY
+135 NGNAFIRFPGKKSY
-149 NQIGYNNR
+149 NQIAYNNQH
-157 YELFSAYQTSSGQS
+157 ELFSAYETKSQS

-220 TIQYTSSNLSVASVN
+220 TIQYASSNPSVASVN
-235 EKTGEVTALREGDS
+235 EKTGEVTALREGES
-249 EIKASFAGNNT
+249 EITASFAGNNT

-281 QTTNDYGSECTPSN
+281 QTANDYGSGCTPSN

-382 QSVEFSPSNT
+382 QSVEFKPNNT

-463 QGVPNKEYSLTPA
+463 QGVPNKKYSLTPA

-499 ENYAFATLRGV
+499 EIYAFATLRGV

>member
-1 MKQIIKFCVISLLLI
+1 MKQIIKFCVISLLFI

-32 SSELQTGDIIAIVN
+32 ISELQNGDIIAIVN
-46 EKNNQALSTTQNEKN
+46 EKNNQALSTTQNTSN

-76 TTSVQEITLESY
+76 TTSVQEITLESF
-88 NKNWYLKVGTD
+88 NKNWYLKVGTA
-99 DYLYAN
+99 DYLYA
-105 GVKDGKGEKGAILK
+105 DGSSPTLK
-119 TGKNKNT
+119 SLKNKRDK
-126 YSRVSITFS
+126 YSRASITFS
-135 GGNASIQFLGGNSY
+135 GGNAIVKFSGDNSY
-149 NQIGYNNR
+149 NQIGYNNQR
-157 YELFSAYQTSSGQS
+157 ELFSAYQTSSQS
-171 TVQIYK
+171 PVQIYK
-177 KQTGE
+177 KQTGG
-182 LMASSLSFGSTID
+182 LMASSVSFGSAID

-235 EKTGEVTALREGDS
+235 EKTGEVTVLREGES
-249 EIKASFAGNNT
+249 EITASFAGNNT

-268 TIHVNK
+268 TIRVNK

-281 QTTNDYGSECTPSN
+281 QTVNDYGSECTPGSTSYTYN
-295 IYYITNKTIWTA
+295 STWKA

-312 TTDKAKGDGFR
+312 TTDKAKGEGFR

-352 TSIVLEGTI
+352 TSITMKGAI
-361 PSSSLQAN
+361 PLSSLKAN
-369 DENIENGKWSGMS
+369 VGYIENGKWSGMS
-382 QSVEFSPSNT
+382 QSVEFTPNNT
-392 LYIKSITVNYT
+392 LEIKSITVNYT

-499 ENYAFATLRGV
+499 EIYAFATLRGV

>member
-16 IHEGTIFGQT
+16 IYEGTIFGQT

-32 SSELQTGDIIAIVN
+32 ISELQDGDVIAIVN
-46 EKNNQALSTTQNEKN
+46 EANNQALSTTQNTDN
-61 RKATPITIK
+61 RGATSITIK

-76 TTSVQEITLESY
+76 KTSVQEITLVSFY
-88 NKNWYLKVGTD
+88 KNWYLKVGTD
-99 DYLYAN
+99 DYLYA
-105 GVKDGKGEKGAILK
+105 DGKSSATLN
-119 TGKNKNT
+119 TGKNKRDK
-126 YSRVSITFS
+126 YSRASISFS
-135 GGNASIQFLGGNSY
+135 GGNALINFLGENSY
-149 NQIGYNNR
+149 KQIAYNNQ
-157 YELFSAYQTSSGQS
+157 YELFSAYKTSSGQLP
-171 TVQIYK
+171 VQIYK

-249 EIKASFAGNNT
+249 EITASFAGNNT
-260 YHPSSASY
+260 YLPSSASY
-268 TIHVNK
+268 TIRVNK

-281 QTTNDYGSECTPSN
+281 QTVNDYGSECTPGSTSYTYN
-295 IYYITNKTIWTA
+295 STWKA

-312 TTDKAKGDGFR
+312 TTDKAKGEGFR
-323 WWKNTDGIYDFRA
+323 WWKNTDDTYDFRA
-336 YSYSVFTI
+336 YSNSVFTI

-352 TSIVLEGTI
+352 TSIVLKGTI
-361 PSSSLQAN
+361 PSSLQAN
-369 DENIENGKWSGMS
+369 DEDIENGNWRGIS
-382 QSVEFSPSNT
+382 QSVVFKPSNT

-455 PAGMAVLV
+455 PGGMAVLV

-499 ENYAFATLRGV
+499 EIYAFATLRGV

>member
-16 IHEGTIFGQT
+16 IYEGTIFGQT

-32 SSELQTGDIIAIVN
+32 ISELQDGDVIAIVN
-46 EKNNQALSTTQNEKN
+46 EANNQALSTTQNEKN

-76 TTSVQEITLESY
+76 TTSVQEITLESCKDS
-88 NKNWYLKVGTD
+88 NKWYLKVGTD
-99 DYLYAN
+99 NYLYA
-105 GVKDGKGEKGAILK
+105 KGTDKAILA
-119 TGKNKNT
+119 TDKNKGNFSKT
-126 YSRVSITFS
+126 TITFS
-135 GGNASIQFLGGNSY
+135 GDNALIIFSGGNSY

-157 YELFSAYQTSSGQS
+157 YELFSAYKTSSGQLP
-171 TVQIYK
+171 VQIYK

-182 LMASSLSFGSTID
+182 LMASSLSFGSAID

-235 EKTGEVTALREGDS
+235 EKTGEVTVLREGES
-249 EIKASFAGNNT
+249 EITASFAGNNT
-260 YHPSSASY
+260 YNPSSASY

-281 QTTNDYGSECTPSN
+281 QTANDYGSGCTPSN

-312 TTDKAKGDGFR
+312 TTDKAEGEGFR
-323 WWKNTDGIYDFRA
+323 WLKNTDGIYDFRA

-352 TSIVLEGTI
+352 TSITMKGAI
-361 PSSSLQAN
+361 PSSSLRAN

-382 QSVEFSPSNT
+382 QSVEFKPSNT
-392 LYIKSITVNYT
+392 LDIKSITVNYT

-410 TAASGFATYA
+410 TAASGFATYVA
-420 ADYPVDYSKLGL
+420 NYPVDYSKLGL
-432 TVYEVAVNQEQ
+432 TVYEVVVNQEQ

-499 ENYAFATLRGV
+499 EIYAFATLRGI

>member
-32 SSELQTGDIIAIVN
+32 ISELQDGDVIAIVN
-46 EKNNQALSTTQNEKN
+46 EANNQALSTTQNTSN

-88 NKNWYLKVGTD
+88 NKNWYLKVGTA
-99 DYLYAN
+99 DYLYA
-105 GVKDGKGEKGAILK
+105 DGSSPTLK
-119 TGKNKNT
+119 SLKNKRDK
-126 YSRVSITFS
+126 YSRASITFS

-149 NQIGYNNR
+149 NQIGYNNQR
-157 YELFSAYQTSSGQS
+157 ELFSAYQTSSQS

-182 LMASSLSFGSTID
+182 LMASSVSFGSAID

-235 EKTGEVTALREGDS
+235 EKTGEVTALHEGDS
-249 EIKASFAGNNT
+249 KITASFAGNNT

-281 QTTNDYGSECTPSN
+281 QTVNDYGSGCTPSN
-295 IYYITNKTIWTA
+295 IYYITNKTIWKA

-312 TTDKAKGDGFR
+312 TTDKAEGEGFR
-323 WWKNTDGIYDFRA
+323 WWKNPEGTSDFRA

-352 TSIVLEGTI
+352 TSITMKGAI

-369 DENIENGKWSGMS
+369 VGYIENGKWSGMS
-382 QSVEFSPSNT
+382 QSVEFKPNNT
-392 LYIKSITVNYT
+392 LEIKSITVNYT

-420 ADYPVDYSKLGL
+420 ADYPVDYCKLGL

-463 QGVPNKEYSLTPA
+463 QGVPNKKYSLTPA

-499 ENYAFATLRGV
+499 EIYAFATLRGV

>member
-32 SSELQTGDIIAIVN
+32 ISELQNGDVIAIVN
-46 EKNNQALSTTQNEKN
+46 EANNQALSIKENQKKTN
-61 RKATPITIK
+61 REATPITIQ

-76 TTSVQEITLESY
+76 TTSVQEITLESCKDS
-88 NKNWYLKVGTD
+88 NKWYLKVGTD
-99 DYLYAN
+99 DYLYA
-105 GVKDGKGEKGAILK
+105 DGKDKAILQK
-119 TGKNKNT
+119 GKNKKDV
-126 YSRVSITFS
+126 YSRATITFS
-135 GGNASIQFLGGNSY
+135 GGNAFIKFSGENSY
-149 NQIGYNNR
+149 IQIGY
-157 YELFSAYQTSSGQS
+157 YKQGKLFSAYEKNNHS

-177 KQTGE
+177 KQSGG
-182 LMASSLSFGSTID
+182 LMASSVSFGSAID

-202 AGDKFTLLATL
+202 AGDKFTFPATL

-235 EKTGEVTALREGDS
+235 EKTGEVTVLREGDS
-249 EIKASFAGNNT
+249 EIKASFAGINT

-281 QTTNDYGSECTPSN
+281 QTTNDYGSGCKPGSPSYTYN
-295 IYYITNKTIWTA
+295 STWKA

-312 TTDKAKGDGFR
+312 TTDKAEGEGFR
-323 WWKNTDGIYDFRA
+323 WLKNTDGIYDFRA

-352 TSIVLEGTI
+352 TSITMKGAI

-369 DENIENGKWSGMS
+369 NGYIENGKWSGMS
-382 QSVEFSPSNT
+382 QSVEFKPNNT

-432 TVYEVAVNQEQ
+432 TVYEVVVNQEQ

-499 ENYAFATLRGV
+499 EIYAFATLRGV